1 MLSATNPAS
10 QRIKLAKLE
19 LQASAEGFWDQ
30 QDKAAAVNQEMSDIN
45 DILALTLRM
54 QSQLEDVE
62 TAVELIEMEVFTAD
76 HTFAILHLVMSLES
90 MMSR

>member
-45 DILALTLRM
+45 DILALTVRM

-76 HTFAILHLVMSLES
+76 LTFAVLHLVMSLES